1 MSENELN
8 RMFWEAYTKRVVGA
22 IEGFAQGWQPNGPAQ
37 HVKEAIVNLLKRLPV
52 PQVSEVR
59 Q

>member
-1 MSENELN
+1 MSEQELN
-8 RMFWEAYTKRVVGA
+8 RMYWEAYTKRSVAA
-22 IEGFAQGWQPNGPAQ
+22 IEELAQGWQPNGPAQ